1 MITKVLGNVP
11 VIKVL
16 DFLREHMPMDYPMN
30 VIEDRTNVGHTA
42 LRRDF
47 DNLLQNKMIVETRR
61 IAGVPLYALNR
72 SNRVVTAIMRFCNE
86 ISVREDPEVSVEDV
100 REGQTIVFPDGDSE
114 EEEVPENINMNEAE
128 TVQLPPEED
137 IALEYGSDVISET
150 ESDADDDGDDVL

>member
-1 MITKVLGNVP
+1 
-11 VIKVL
+11 
-16 DFLREHMPMDYPMN
+16 MN

-61 IAGVPLYALNR
+61 IAGVPQYALNR

-128 TVQLPPEED
+128 TVELPPEED